1 MEIRVFIGLVFVFLI
16 GIVIVGGG
24 LAINFVLF
32 SSFCLIFKL
41 EVFMILEFFVM
52 IIDFDG
58 FVLKM

>member
-24 LAINFVLF
+24 LVINFVLF
-32 SSFCLIFKL
+32 SSFCLIFK
-41 EVFMILEFFVM
+41 FFVM